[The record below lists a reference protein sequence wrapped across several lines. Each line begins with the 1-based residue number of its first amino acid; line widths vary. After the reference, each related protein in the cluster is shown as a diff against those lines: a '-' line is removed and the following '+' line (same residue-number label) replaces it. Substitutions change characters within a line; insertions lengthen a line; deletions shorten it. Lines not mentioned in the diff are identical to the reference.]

1 MVQKWATKRELKV
14 PRNALTG
21 KGINLPA
28 WRFPAIGSV
37 LPSVSISAQGASICI
52 TNSCAFKQV
61 DLWSYDWSMTI
72 VMQSEKTLRY
82 DVSTCFDFL
91 FWEIEEQ
98 QLAKRTK
105 VCSFD
110 SFSGKYRNKNW
121 SRSFWWCNSNFSG
134 FDFVFMEKYDL
145 FSREIAWDLQAQTC
159 PLKFHLKP
167 RLDESELLF
176 PFPKKHLRLTAICS
190 FRCLRW
196 LCQRQMFTKE
206 KFADVKL

>member
-52 TNSCAFKQV
+52 TSSCAFKQE

-72 VMQSEKTLRY
+72 VMQNENTLRY

-91 FWEIEEQ
+91 FWEIES
-98 QLAKRTK
+98 TK
-105 VCSFD
+105 MPLKITVGWIRITI
-110 SFSGKYRNKNW
+110 SFSYETSPVN
-121 SRSFWWCNSNFSG
+121 SSFFFLMPLVVMSKANVYKRKICRRKI
-134 FDFVFMEKYDL
+134 VK
-145 FSREIAWDLQAQTC
+145 QQTTKAKHF
-159 PLKFHLKP
+159 PWGKFHFNAFNWKASNLY
-167 RLDESELLF
+167 
-176 PFPKKHLRLTAICS
+176 
-190 FRCLRW
+190 
-196 LCQRQMFTKE
+196 
-206 KFADVKL
+206 

>member
-1 MVQKWATKRELKV
+1 ML
-14 PRNALTG
+14 L
-21 KGINLPA
+21 
-28 WRFPAIGSV
+28 
-37 LPSVSISAQGASICI
+37 ICI
-52 TNSCAFKQV
+52 EHQV
-61 DLWSYDWSMTI
+61 GVVWSTLHNILFHRCKCWRESACRAKLVPSEYFITKIVPCIYLTI

-91 FWEIEEQ
+91 FWEIKEQ

-121 SRSFWWCNSNFSG
+121 SKSFSWCNSNFSG

-145 FSREIAWDLQAQTC
+145 FPREISWDLQAQTC
-159 PLKFHLKP
+159 PLKCHLKP

-176 PFPKKHLRLTAICS
+176 LFLEWTRLTVWRLGENPKS
-190 FRCLRW
+190 R
-196 LCQRQMFTKE
+196 
-206 KFADVKL
+206 

>member
-105 VCSFD
+105 VCSLI
-110 SFSGKYRNKNW
+110 
-121 SRSFWWCNSNFSG
+121 
-134 FDFVFMEKYDL
+134 L
-145 FSREIAWDLQAQTC
+145 FLGNTGTKTGQSPYSREISWDVQAQMC
-159 PLKFHLKP
+159 PLKCHLKS

-176 PFPKKHLRLTAICS
+176 PFPKKHLLLTAVFS